1 MAAKKSV
8 ASNENLIHIKLER
21 GEALESKRD
30 VLASQIAL
38 LKILKKVNAYRAY
51 RTKELELK
59 IELHKK
65 MVGLKTNLKS
75 LEKTLPKL
83 KIPKTLNKEEE
94 QQEKN
99 IRTTE
104 VGDLSIEAQLQEIQ
118 RKLEELQRR

>member
-83 KIPKTLNKEEE
+83 KISKTLNKEEE

-99 IRTTE
+99 IRKTE

>member
-8 ASNENLIHIKLER
+8 DANENLIHIKLER

-38 LKILKKVNAYRAY
+38 LKILKKVNAYRVY
-51 RTKELELK
+51 RARDFELK
-59 IELHKK
+59 IELYKK
-65 MVGLKTNLKS
+65 MVGLKTSLRN

-83 KIPKTLNKEEE
+83 KIPKTLNKEE
-94 QQEKN
+94 QHEKK
-99 IRTTE
+99 ILKTE
-104 VGDLSIEAQLQEIQ
+104 AGDLSIESQLQEIQ

>member
-8 ASNENLIHIKLER
+8 DANENLIHIKLER

-30 VLASQIAL
+30 LLASQIAL

-51 RTKELELK
+51 RAKEFELK
-59 IELHKK
+59 IDLYKK
-65 MVGLKTNLKS
+65 MVGLKTSLRS
-75 LEKTLPKL
+75 LERALPKL
-83 KIPKTLNKEEE
+83 KIPKILNKEE
-94 QQEKN
+94 QHEKKFSKA
-99 IRTTE
+99 E